1 MKKKLTPKQRQF
13 RQQNRWIN
21 KNYTAVTYRVKP
33 EIASAFKQNCARW
46 GISQAS
52 VISGTMKNFTEE
64 RITKMLK
71 EKITVVVDSRGTHF
85 DITDNAKTEA
95 LWFAV
100 QTSADDFRDAGSGSY
115 DFVEAI
121 RDAAKEIDRGEF
133 DVEIGIYD
141 PKDSFALGELR
152 QDDVLDYITLIRDL
166 IAEG

>member
-1 MKKKLTPKQRQF
+1 MTKKLTPKQRQF

-85 DITDNAKTEA
+85 DITDNAETEKF
-95 LWFAV
+95 WFAILD
-100 QTSADDFRDAGSGSY
+100 SRDDFQDAGCGSF

-121 RDAAKEIDRGEF
+121 REAATEIDRGEF
-133 DVEIGIYD
+133 DVAIFIYD

-152 QDDVLDYITLIRDL
+152 QDDILDYFTLIRDL

>member
-1 MKKKLTPKQRQF
+1 MTKKLTPKQRQYQ
-13 RQQNRWIN
+13 RQNRWIN

-33 EIASAFKQNCARW
+33 EIAAAFREKCADW

-100 QTSADDFRDAGSGSY
+100 QTSADDFQDAGSGSY

-141 PKDSFALGELR
+141 PENSSALGELR